1 MLHDEL
7 ENLDCNQILSTL
19 KEDGAIQLK
28 NFLSKELVASFLND
42 FELPTTQNLNNNN
55 SGLIYY
61 NNQKFISQTL
71 VHSKNNFDFL
81 SSDKLQNI
89 FESLLGSCTLK
100 SSRFYQTGGG
110 GISMWHHDEKNS
122 GYSSSGLILLIYL
135 SDVLSIENG
144 PFEYIKG
151 THKMS
156 HGMQD
161 EDFWVKNINK
171 NHSQNIVSCFGKS
184 GTIIIADSRIVHRAM
199 PHKGN
204 YYRTSLFTQI
214 SKLEDNTYREKILL
228 NPAYLDDE
236 VLASKRLKNFLGLG
250 MSNTNHIFPESNID
264 HLPLNRAIFSKL
276 TYWLIKKILKK
287 FFERLPLFIKKII
300 RNKIIKRKVDYSS
313 YSK

>member
-156 HGMQD
+156 HEMQD

-264 HLPLNRAIFSKL
+264 HLPLN
-276 TYWLIKKILKK
+276 
-287 FFERLPLFIKKII
+287 
-300 RNKIIKRKVDYSS
+300 
-313 YSK
+313 